1 MKSNFQH
8 PKSVVRYIIL
18 GVFCCLFYIPNAKSQ
33 TKAELELKAVVHRYN
48 NALHYDSSILVIN
61 KFINQKNSSN
71 QNKFY
76 ANLYMSYVY
85 KRLQDYVQVNRYLN
99 IAISY
104 GLQTNYKDYFLA
116 IYNCQ
121 KSFAYFDVSD
131 FSKADSLMRPL
142 IASNYKYLESEE
154 KGTIMIQQAF
164 ILLRDNKIDEAAKMY
179 KDAEI
184 FMQQK
189 CPCDLP
195 ILYANVLQMYVATKQ
210 FDKME
215 ECYRK
220 GIAYADSC
228 GILKYKMM
236 CTQNMYY
243 FYRKNGYYEKAMFY
257 AQTWDSM
264 NLIFKTNE
272 NIQKLNDVD
281 HKLQQKLKE
290 EIISKQK
297 ETILNDI
304 IYINKLIINGLL
316 FICFI
321 IIIVF
326 YREWRIGKTKRR
338 QRLLFTNQLLEKIE
352 EERKRIAGDLHD
364 GISHD
369 LISLKNTSQ
378 VLPNHLD
385 KDIDTIIENIR
396 SISRNL
402 HPVMF
407 ERVGL
412 KTTIEQMLE
421 RIQSVNRFLISS
433 EISYKNTLDAK
444 IEIQLYRIIQEACSN
459 MIKHSLAIAGR
470 VSINDEQKMVNII
483 IEDNGKGF
491 NVSQKLNDTN
501 SYGLHSIKLR
511 TKLIGGKIHFESN
524 SSGTKIIIS
533 IPKKS

>member
-1 MKSNFQH
+1 
-8 PKSVVRYIIL
+8 
-18 GVFCCLFYIPNAKSQ
+18 
-33 TKAELELKAVVHRYN
+33 
-48 NALHYDSSILVIN
+48 
-61 KFINQKNSSN
+61 
-71 QNKFY
+71 
-76 ANLYMSYVY
+76 
-85 KRLQDYVQVNRYLN
+85 
-99 IAISY
+99 
-104 GLQTNYKDYFLA
+104 
-116 IYNCQ
+116 
-121 KSFAYFDVSD
+121 
-131 FSKADSLMRPL
+131 
-142 IASNYKYLESEE
+142 
-154 KGTIMIQQAF
+154 
-164 ILLRDNKIDEAAKMY
+164 
-179 KDAEI
+179 
-184 FMQQK
+184 
-189 CPCDLP
+189 
-195 ILYANVLQMYVATKQ
+195 
-210 FDKME
+210 ME

-220 GIAYADSC
+220 GMAYADSC

-243 FYRKNGYYEKAMFY
+243 FYRKNGYYEKAMLY

-297 ETILNDI
+297 ETILNDT

-326 YREWRIGKTKRR
+326 YREWRIGKTKRS

-378 VLPNHLD
+378 VLPNHRD

-433 EISYKNTLDAK
+433 EISYKNTLDVK
-444 IEIQLYRIIQEACSN
+444 IEIQLYRIVQEACSN